1 MEKEIKIHREMY
13 AALPDRFRVKIEHDL
28 QYLLQAGIPGLR
40 KVYLFG
46 SCARGEVRS
55 TSDIDLMVLTEDK
68 IADRALAADIRWS
81 LDDPINGVRTDL
93 VFKNE
98 QANTTDSVFDKALER
113 DKKLIL
119 EVSK

>member
-55 TSDIDLMVLTEDK
+55 TSDIDLMVLT
-68 IADRALAADIRWS
+68 DIRGS
-81 LDDPINGVRTDL
+81 LDNPIIGVRTDL
-93 VFKNE
+93 FFKNE
-98 QANTTDSVFDKALER
+98 RANTTDSVFDKALER